1 MSEQESFKW
10 TDSDDRYTK
19 YESTN
24 EVGMGTIYSVNCP
37 ECGSDL
43 YNTSFD
49 PDADSPSWLYECH
62 DCELYVRVR
71 PTKVVATASDMNI

>member
-1 MSEQESFKW
+1 MTVETFNWSTSTGK
-10 TDSDDRYTK
+10 YTE

-24 EVGMGTIYSVNCP
+24 QASMDAIYGVNCP
-37 ECGSDL
+37 ECDEEL

-62 DCELYVRVR
+62 ECELYVRVR
-71 PTKVVATASDMNI
+71 PVALVATASDMAE